1 MRADGHTHGF
11 ATLCIPQLEIFVSSL
26 LSQLRLASLPP
37 RAQELRGEI
46 KAFLRSALEPAPAH
60 VRARSWMGFDAGFS
74 QKLAARGWVGVTLP
88 AQYGGASL
96 DAFSRYVLVEELLA
110 VGAPVSAHWIADRQS
125 GPLILKFGTE
135 AQRQFYLPRICKA
148 EAFFCIG
155 MSEPNSGSDLAS
167 VATRARPNDAGW
179 VLSGQKIWT
188 TNAHHSQ
195 YMIALVRSSGEKED
209 RQAGLSQ
216 FIIDLS
222 LPGVTVRPIRDLA
235 GDAHFSEVFFDN
247 VQLAPDALVGTEG
260 SGWVQVNA
268 ELAFERSGPE
278 RIYSSIVLLEHW
290 ISVLRQRADKQAH
303 AVTIGRLAVHLATL
317 RNMSITVTARLAIGE
332 SPVVEAALVKDL
344 GTEFEQSIPSIIE
357 ATMGMEPDA
366 ELDSELYRTLAYVSQ
381 MAPSYSLRGGTR
393 EILRGMI
400 ARGLGL
406 R

>member
-1 MRADGHTHGF
+1 MGH
-11 ATLCIPQLEIFVSSL
+11 LPSR
-26 LSQLRLASLPP
+26 LRLATLPP
-37 RAQELRGEI
+37 HAERLRAEV

-74 QKLAARGWVGVTLP
+74 RRLAARGWVGVTLP
-88 AQYGGASL
+88 ALFGGANL

-110 VGAPVSAHWIADRQS
+110 AGAPVSAHWIADRQS
-125 GPLILKFGTE
+125 GPLILKFGTA
-135 AQRQFYLPRICKA
+135 AQQAFYLPRICRA

-167 VATRARPNDAGW
+167 VSTRARPAQSAW
-179 VLSGQKIWT
+179 VLNGQKIWT
-188 TNAHHSQ
+188 TNAHRCQ
-195 YMIALVRSSGEKED
+195 YMIALVRSSGDTAD

-216 FIIDLS
+216 FIVDLS
-222 LPGVTVRPIRDLA
+222 RPGVAVRPIRDLA

-247 VQLAPDALVGTEG
+247 VRLAPDALLGSEG
-260 SGWVQVNA
+260 SGWAQVNA

-278 RIYSSIVLLEHW
+278 RIYSSIALLELW
-290 ISVLRQRADKQAH
+290 IATLRAQGDNQKH
-303 AVTIGRLAVHLATL
+303 AATVGRLVAHLATL
-317 RNMSITVTARLAIGE
+317 RNMSIAVTARLAAGE

-344 GTEFEQSIPSIIE
+344 GTEFEQSIPALIE
-357 ATMGMEPDA
+357 ATLGSGPDDEPDP
-366 ELDSELYRTLAYVSQ
+366 ELYRTLAYVSQ
-381 MAPSYSLRGGTR
+381 MAPGFSLRGGTR

>member
-1 MRADGHTHGF
+1 MST
-11 ATLCIPQLEIFVSSL
+11 L
-26 LSQLRLASLPP
+26 LSQLRLAALPP
-37 RAQELRGEI
+37 AAMALRADI
-46 KAFLRSALEPAPAH
+46 KAFLAEALEPAPPH

-74 QKLAARGWVGVTLP
+74 QRLAARGWVGVTLP
-88 AQYGGASL
+88 AEYGGANI

-110 VGAPVSAHWIADRQS
+110 AGAPVSAHWIADRQS
-125 GPLILKFGTE
+125 GALIMKFGND
-135 AQRQFYLPRICKA
+135 AQKDFYLPRICRA

-155 MSEPNSGSDLAS
+155 MSEPGAGSNLAS
-167 VATRARPNDAGW
+167 VTTRARPNDAGW
-179 VLSGQKIWT
+179 LLNGQKIWT
-188 TNAHHSQ
+188 TNAHHCH

-222 LPGVTVRPIRDLA
+222 LPGVTVRPIRDLS

-247 VQLAPDALVGTEG
+247 VQLGPDALVGQEG
-260 SGWVQVNA
+260 GGWAQVNA

-278 RIYSSIVLLEHW
+278 RIYSSIVLLDLW
-290 ISVLRQRADKQAH
+290 IRMLRESPEGRSH
-303 AVTIGRLAVHLATL
+303 AATVGRLAAHLATL
-317 RNMSITVTARLAIGE
+317 RNMSITVTARLARGE
-332 SPVVEAALVKDL
+332 SPVVEAALIKDL
-344 GTEFEQSIPSIIE
+344 GTEFEQSIPQCIE
-357 ATMGMEPDA
+357 ATLGAGQGSALEA
-366 ELDSELYRTLAYVSQ
+366 ELLRTLAYVSQ

>member
-1 MRADGHTHGF
+1 MST
-11 ATLCIPQLEIFVSSL
+11 L
-26 LSQLRLASLPP
+26 LSQLRLAALPP
-37 RAQELRGEI
+37 AAMALRADI
-46 KAFLRSALEPAPAH
+46 KAFLAEALEPAPPH

-74 QKLAARGWVGVTLP
+74 QRLAARGWVGVTLP
-88 AQYGGASL
+88 AEYGGANI

-110 VGAPVSAHWIADRQS
+110 AGAPVSAHWIADRQS
-125 GPLILKFGTE
+125 GPLIMKFGND
-135 AQRQFYLPRICKA
+135 AQKDFYLPRICRA

-155 MSEPNSGSDLAS
+155 MSEPGAGSDLAS
-167 VATRARPNDAGW
+167 VTTRARPNDAGW
-179 VLSGQKIWT
+179 LLNGQKIWT
-188 TNAHHSQ
+188 TNAHHCH

-222 LPGVTVRPIRDLA
+222 LPGVTVRPIRDLS

-247 VQLAPDALVGTEG
+247 VQLGPDALVGQEG
-260 SGWVQVNA
+260 GGWAQVNA

-278 RIYSSIVLLEHW
+278 RIYSSIVLLDLW
-290 ISVLRQRADKQAH
+290 IRMLRESPEGRSH
-303 AVTIGRLAVHLATL
+303 AATVGRLAAHLATL
-317 RNMSITVTARLAIGE
+317 RNMSITVTARLARGE
-332 SPVVEAALVKDL
+332 SPVVEAALIKDL
-344 GTEFEQSIPSIIE
+344 GTEFEQSIPQCIE
-357 ATMGMEPDA
+357 STLGAGQGSALEA
-366 ELDSELYRTLAYVSQ
+366 ELLRTLAYVSQ